1 MASIDPSMAFSSGND
16 VARAISLNPNLA
28 AKAVGQVDAG
38 GVPSLG
44 GADSGMSLSG
54 VGKHTPE
61 EMRKVAQQFEAIF
74 LRMLM
79 QQIAHSVEKKHDLWA
94 IPAPWRWF
102 NPCRETSLPTSWPRR
117 AIGLGDSVYGRDGA
131 SGGRTTYGSVRRDLL
146 WLTYGPVLERGS
158 RESCQLPPSGMFFA
172 QPSPRWSL
180 PRS

>member
-1 MASIDPSMAFSSGND
+1 MSASFSPIVPISGQGMASIDPSMAFSSGND

-79 QQIAHSVEKKHDLWA
+79 QQMRASVEKNSA
-94 IPAPWRWF
+94 F
-102 NPCRETSLPTSWPRR
+102 GNSR
-117 AIGLGDSVYGRDGA
+117 AMEMFQSMQDDQFADVMAQKGIGLGDMVYRQMMARQVENNQRVGKTGI
-131 SGGRTTYGSVRRDLL
+131 
-146 WLTYGPVLERGS
+146 
-158 RESCQLPPSGMFFA
+158 
-172 QPSPRWSL
+172 
-180 PRS
+180 